1 MKQKKSSIKAAV
13 LGCAFFLAGL
23 SAAYASMSCDGT
35 VYFKK
40 PASWTSA
47 FAVAGGQ
54 KAVFTNSPHAG
65 WLQVSASAIGGAN
78 AAPEFFL
85 EQTGANDCNSGKCA
99 RRDSMNIMYM
109 AYKAGLGFK
118 CTDFGATGELWIS
131 EYPDPS
137 NPNSST
143 VTFFSSA
150 APDAKFIYFLVPPE
164 DIEWM
169 SSVPMIST
177 DGGVTGKPMTA
188 DPDRCGW
195 YYHVWVSDLPT
206 EQVIFYRDD
215 DVTKKDAIGLN
226 GLWDEDYV
234 ADPIPMGTYFA
245 LYATNKLYF
254 IPDDSYWP
262 DDGASLGWYDTD
274 PITVEGSCSY
284 SLAAIIYDTDATLH
298 PAFSC
303 YSGGGEG
310 CQQGAGGI
318 PQAAAVAAVNACL
331 GVTPGI
337 VEDLLGPDNKPVLKA
352 GQGISCFHT
361 PALFNQ
367 LFNETP
373 GVNEMTCFDLPF
385 SRANDGRWEFDS
397 DKFTAPNVQQKGGFY
412 PVENTTNA
420 DIISANPTSGARET
434 RPAEGPVRV
443 TAPYKVLDPVEGIE
457 AIDLLCNGPG
467 WTGGTNC
474 AKQFEGDI
482 PAVWEWDKGPDGTP
496 RWNGVKRNQHF
507 CFESHAS
514 FTHKPGLRF
523 NFRGD
528 DDIWVYIGGK
538 LAVDLGGTHLA
549 APAYVNLDL
558 ITDKNGLPLLVGE
571 TYAIDIFFCDR
582 RTTMSNVR
590 IKTNM
595 YIQQTTGLAY
605 KVIPN
610 PDDKIYRLCWKE
622 TGDGSCAAALG
633 GAKNSV
639 EYCGDSIITEAG
651 KSIDYMLY
659 RVNGSIVPGG
669 SVADFATGTLFFGG
683 IDLTNRGQ
691 VAISPEKMQ
700 GLSPGRYQLF
710 ITIGNKT
717 VNIKFTVS
725 GSLDVVTRDAIDP
738 DDKAKTW
745 KFMDAAM
752 AGVKIPVYVSSISDP
767 GTGALE
773 LDIEGAFG
781 QAYSVTTSPGLNLYA
796 SEDSDVILTPADFPR
811 TIGEGG
817 VDTLWATIPLA
828 VMLASSELHTVQV
841 TGRPSVANLTFFAPR
856 IIFMDEVGTQ
866 ITDLKDTMWVG
877 SLYNARLVAINPATN
892 TICTDCNFTVTS
904 GSATS
909 PKVEIIP
916 AVVSVV
922 NGEAVITLR
931 SLKDYMITPATLAV
945 IGPNAVLLN
954 ATLTPLFFK
963 DPPVPFPVLAEIFD
977 KHGAVSDRTL
987 AIPPPYFS
995 TGQEYLDGIAD
1006 SLTIQYHRKFH
1017 PDSLPDSIFVKWD
1030 LGATT
1035 GGILDSIKI
1044 NKAQIIA
1051 GASCTGN
1058 VCDSIISIHGLTFSK
1073 DIQTK
1078 GSPNTA
1084 ISSWA
1089 TYMDKTLP
1097 VPLSSQV
1104 VITDRIAPILL
1115 KGRVS
1120 NVKDNSIFDRVILLA
1135 SEPILIKEVSSQVS
1149 NGRSAFSYYLQS
1161 ATELGTSPDAKYINV
1176 AASSGVLDAAR
1187 DTVVMLYDN
1196 SNNLVPSPRAGDFVR
1211 FRADIP
1217 LLISDVEGN
1226 FPTNYTATVPSPWAA
1241 IEGDAKTEVLTIT
1254 VTGLDPN
1261 SDKVKQDMRDQKIVE
1276 LIHVG
1281 IYDSKDS
1288 VLKANPGTLGHIIK
1302 TDMGNILTSAEYAD
1316 VDPKDVYMEI
1326 ETQYFT
1332 NLGSFVAD
1340 YSYKLYC
1347 TDKFF
1352 EGDCR
1357 THPSYVYVAWN
1368 LLSKDSRMVGTGAY
1382 ISKLSTSV
1390 NIAGH
1395 GKTAKHEL
1403 TEMWGVKRGGRTG
1416 NIFK

>member
-23 SAAYASMSCDGT
+23 SSAWGT
-35 VYFKK
+35 MACEGMVYFKK
-40 PASWTSA
+40 PASWTTA
-47 FAVAGGQ
+47 YTVAGGQ
-54 KAVFTNSPHAG
+54 KTALTPSVHAG
-65 WLQVSASAIGGAN
+65 WLQVPAYSIGGAN
-78 AAPEFFL
+78 AATEFFL
-85 EQTGANDCNSGKCA
+85 EQTGANDCNSAKCV
-99 RRDSMNIMYM
+99 RRDSMNVQYLQL
-109 AYKAGLGFK
+109 KAGLGFS
-118 CTDFGATGELWIS
+118 CADFAATGELWIS

-137 NPNSST
+137 NPASSN
-143 VTFFSSA
+143 VTFFSSS
-150 APDAKFIYFLVPPE
+150 APNAKFIYFLVPP
-164 DIEWM
+164 DDTDWM
-169 SSVPMIST
+169 SAVPMIST
-177 DGGVTGKPMTA
+177 DGGLTGKAMTA

-195 YYHVWVSDLPT
+195 YYYAWVSDEPSD
-206 EQVIFYRDD
+206 QVLFYRDD
-215 DVTKKDAIGLN
+215 DVTKEAAIGNN
-226 GLWDEDYV
+226 GLWDEDDV
-234 ADPIPMGTYFA
+234 ADPIPLGSYFG
-245 LYATNKLYF
+245 LYEVNKLYF
-254 IPDDSYWP
+254 IPDDAFWP

-274 PITVEGSCSY
+274 PITVEGNCSY
-284 SLAAIIYDTDATLH
+284 SLAAIIYDTDASLH

-303 YSGGGEG
+303 YVTGGEG
-310 CQQGAGGI
+310 CQVGAQGI
-318 PQAAAVAAVNACL
+318 PQAQAVAAVNACI

-337 VEDLLGPDNKPVLKA
+337 VEPLLGPDKKPVLKA
-352 GQGISCFHT
+352 GQGTTCFHT

-385 SRANDGRWEFDS
+385 TRANDGRWEFDS
-397 DKFTAPNVQQKGGFY
+397 DNYTSPGVTQKGGFY
-412 PVENTTNA
+412 PVEKKTAA
-420 DIISANPTSGARET
+420 DIISANPTPAART
-434 RPAEGPVRV
+434 IRPAEGPVPVVAAYRGLN
-443 TAPYKVLDPVEGIE
+443 AVEGVE
-457 AIDLLCNGPG
+457 QIDLYCNGPG
-467 WTGGTNC
+467 WTGGVNC
-474 AKQFEGDI
+474 AGSFANGDI
-482 PAVWEWDKGPDGTP
+482 PAVWDWGGPPEG
-496 RWNGVKRNQHF
+496 RWAALRNQQF
-507 CFESHAS
+507 CFESHAN
-514 FTHKPGLRF
+514 FKHKPGLRF

-528 DDIWVYIGGK
+528 DDIWVFIGGK

-558 ITDKNGLPLLVGE
+558 ITDKNGAPLIVGDE
-571 TYAIDIFFCDR
+571 YPIDIFFCDR

-595 YIQQTTGLAY
+595 YIQQKTGLSY
-605 KVIPN
+605 KVKSGSATGK
-610 PDDKIYRLCWKE
+610 DYELCWNE
-622 TGDGSCAAALG
+622 TGGGSCSAALG
-633 GAKNSV
+633 GTSGSV
-639 EYCGDSIITEAG
+639 EKCGKD
-651 KSIDYMLY
+651 IDKTINFMLT
-659 RVNGSIVPGG
+659 RRDGTVVPGG
-669 SVADFATGTLFFGG
+669 TTADFASGTRFFGG
-683 IDLTNRGQ
+683 IDVTSRHTPKII
-691 VAISPEKMQ
+691 VESMQ
-700 GLSPGRYQLF
+700 GLSPGSYKF
-710 ITIGNKT
+710 VMMIDSKSTYITFRI
-717 VNIKFTVS
+717 S

-738 DDKAKTW
+738 DDKTKTW

-752 AGVKIPVYVSSISDP
+752 AGVKIPVYVSSIADP

-773 LDIEGAFG
+773 LDIEGAVG
-781 QAYSVTTSPGLNLYA
+781 QAYSVKTSPGLNLYA
-796 SEDSDVILTPADFPR
+796 SEDSDVILTATDFPR
-811 TIGEGG
+811 SIGAGG
-817 VDTLWATIPLA
+817 VDTLWATVPLA
-828 VMLASSELHTVQV
+828 VMNKPSEAHTVQV
-841 TGRPSVANLTFFAPR
+841 TGRPSIANLTFFAPR
-856 IIFMDEVGTQ
+856 IIFMDELGTQ

-877 SLYNARLVAINPATN
+877 SPYNVRLVAINPATN

-916 AVVSVV
+916 AVVNVV
-922 NGEAVITLR
+922 NGEAIVTLR

-954 ATLTPLFFK
+954 ATLDSLFFK
-963 DPPVPFPVLAEIFD
+963 DPPVPFPVLVEIFD

-1006 SLTIQYHRKFH
+1006 SLTIHYHRGFH

-1035 GGILDSIKI
+1035 GGILDSLKIDAAKIK
-1044 NKAQIIA
+1044 A

-1058 VCDSIISIHGLTFSK
+1058 VCDSIISIHGLNFSK
-1073 DIQTK
+1073 EVQTV
-1078 GSPNTA
+1078 GSPNTI

-1097 VPLSSQV
+1097 VPLSSQAI
-1104 VITDRIAPILL
+1104 ITDRIAPILL

-1120 NVKDNSIFDRVILLA
+1120 NVKTMPEFDRVILLA
-1135 SEPILIKEVSSQVS
+1135 SEPILIKDASSQAA

-1176 AASSGVLDAAR
+1176 AASSGELIAAR
-1187 DTVVMLYDN
+1187 DTVVMLYNN

-1261 SDKVKQDMRDQKIVE
+1261 SEKVKQDMKDHKIVE
-1276 LIHVG
+1276 LIPVG

-1288 VLKANPGTLGHIIK
+1288 VQAANPGTLGHIIK

-1326 ETQYFT
+1326 KTQYFT

-1347 TDKFF
+1347 NDAFF
-1352 EGDCR
+1352 GGDCR

-1403 TEMWGVKRGGRTG
+1403 TEMWGVKRGGSTG
-1416 NIFK
+1416 KIFK